1 MRHLN
6 KVGLLLI
13 VGSIIFS
20 VSKASIA
27 QNTSCSNSW
36 INPKT
41 GLENC
46 LDRQLSGHP
55 SNNNTNNQ
63 NRKKQSSNISDLP
76 GYIELAETR
85 QGDKVYIEADTIRV
99 YKKARWHT
107 VDFQMMTKFGIPDQG
122 SRKRVISYS
131 ADCDT
136 NTLSMKSI
144 YNYDGYNQIING
156 TTFGMTTAS
165 RFQSTMSPPQVMVSP
180 NTVGYAAFEYVCS
193 LDT

>member
-1 MRHLN
+1 MRYLN

-13 VGSIIFS
+13 IGSTIFS
-20 VSKASIA
+20 VSKASTA

-41 GLENC
+41 GLEDC
-46 LDRQLSGHP
+46 LDRQLSGR
-55 SNNNTNNQ
+55 SSKNDANNHS
-63 NRKKQSSNISDLP
+63 RKKQSSNVSDLP
-76 GYIELAETR
+76 GYIKLTETR
-85 QGDKVYIEADTIRV
+85 QGDKIYIETKSIRV
-99 YKKARWHT
+99 YKKLRWHT
-107 VDFQMMTKFGIPDQG
+107 VDFEMMTKFGIPDKG

-144 YNYDGYNQIING
+144 YNYDDYNQIIDG

-165 RFQSTMSPPQVMVSP
+165 RFQSTMSPPQVIVSP
-180 NTVGYAAFEYVCS
+180 NTVGYAAFEYVCL